1 MLIDREFI
9 SNAHA
14 YLQTRRKK
22 QQINKWINNNNNKN
36 NNLRRRLRFNRRI
49 RFFRHLARIVDSTK
63 MRDLEEW

>member
-22 QQINKWINNNNNKN
+22 QQINNNNNKKK
-36 NNLRRRLRFNRRI
+36 NLRRRLRFNRRI
-49 RFFRHLARIVDSTK
+49 RFFRHLARIVDCTK
-63 MRDLEEW
+63 MRDLEK